1 MLYTNKAELQMTKR
15 TFTLVLTEQQL
26 DILDKYLGAE
36 SEDEDVQICADIL
49 EQVYAV
55 QLAAGL

>member
-1 MLYTNKAELQMTKR
+1 MSKR

-36 SEDEDVQICADIL
+36 SKDEDVQICADIL